1 MTIVFS
7 FRPGLLCCVAVP
19 HSCSVLLCGVVFASG
34 WLVFMTS
41 LVQRLPVLGFGGY
54 MDCAIDGSGNGL
66 RVGSISDGMYLYR
79 PSIEGLK
86 D

>member
-1 MTIVFS
+1 
-7 FRPGLLCCVAVP
+7 
-19 HSCSVLLCGVVFASG
+19 
-34 WLVFMTS
+34 MTS

-66 RVGSISDGMYLYR
+66 RVGSISGGMYLYR

-86 D
+86 GDGG